1 LIGFSASEGIRREGN
16 IFKIEEIILFCCHSM
31 GAYPTYVGVIDSIQQ
46 FEVEYEAC
54 SRTTRGRRVGAVVVK
69 LYAYSGCEVSFDM

>member
-1 LIGFSASEGIRREGN
+1 
-16 IFKIEEIILFCCHSM
+16 M